1 MVGVLYACTPVTPC
15 EGAECASIAG
25 HYVPAYDFDGGTL
38 EKTGDGGVCTYV
50 VLGAWDIAQNA
61 SALTIDAGVI
71 ALSGTLDKN
80 NSFAATGGAGGLSI
94 SLNATAT
101 PGVVDL
107 DAGTFV
113 PATLR
118 GQLVGNTFDAD
129 GNTCLS
135 IVAFEATQR

>member
-1 MVGVLYACTPVTPC
+1 MVGVLYACTPAVPC
-15 EGAECASIAG
+15 EGSDCASIAG

-38 EKTGDGGVCTYV
+38 DKTGDGGVCTFV
-50 VLGAWDIAQNA
+50 VLGACDIAQNA

-71 ALSGTLDKN
+71 SLSGTLYKGN
-80 NSFAATGGAGGLSI
+80 TFSATGGAGGLSI
-94 SLNATAT
+94 SLNASAT
-101 PGVVDL
+101 PGLIDV

-118 GQLVGNTFDAD
+118 GQLVGNTIDAD
-129 GNTCLS
+129 GNTCQS

>member
-1 MVGVLYACTPVTPC
+1 MVGVLYACTPGTPC
-15 EGAECASIAG
+15 EGSECASIAG

-38 EKTGDGGVCTYV
+38 EKTGDGGVCTFV
-50 VLGAWDIAQNA
+50 VLGAWDLAQNA
-61 SALTIDAGVI
+61 SALTVDAGV
-71 ALSGTLDKN
+71 LSMSGVLYKD
-80 NSFAATGGAGGLSI
+80 NSFSVTGGAGGLSI
-94 SLNATAT
+94 SLNASAT
-101 PGVVDL
+101 PGLIDV

-118 GQLVGNTFDAD
+118 GQLVGNTVDTD